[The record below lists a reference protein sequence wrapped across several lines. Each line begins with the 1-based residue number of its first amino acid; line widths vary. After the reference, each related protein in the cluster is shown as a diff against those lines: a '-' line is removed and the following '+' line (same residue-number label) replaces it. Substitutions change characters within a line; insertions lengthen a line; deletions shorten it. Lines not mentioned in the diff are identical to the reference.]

1 MSDTIYLGRDG
12 QQMGPYAWA
21 QIAAMASSGQV
32 RAGDLAWHDGMPNW
46 QPAEQV
52 LTRLGLSLAAATTPP
67 LSIAPAPA
75 RRAAAKPVAEKA
87 VVGFGSRLARLLP
100 GKAAAKI

>member
-32 RAGDLAWHDGMPNW
+32 RPGVLAWHEGMAGW
-46 QPAEQV
+46 LPAETV
-52 LTRLGLSLAAATTPP
+52 LTRLGLSVVRPSFTRAP
-67 LSIAPAPA
+67 LP
-75 RRAAAKPVAEKA
+75 PVAP
-87 VVGFGSRLARLLP
+87 GGPLARLF
-100 GKAAAKI
+100 AKR

>member
-32 RAGDLAWHDGMPNW
+32 RPGDLAWHDGMAGW
-46 QPAEQV
+46 LPAEQV
-52 LTRLGLSLAAATTPP
+52 LTRLGLSVGTVPSAPLAVAPP
-67 LSIAPAPA
+67 PA
-75 RRAAAKPVAEKA
+75 RRMTATPVAQKSPG
-87 VVGFGSRLARLLP
+87 GFGSKLARLLP
-100 GKAAAKI
+100 GKAAAKP

>member
-21 QIAAMASSGQV
+21 QIAAMASLGQV
-32 RAGDLAWHDGMPNW
+32 RAGDLAWHDGMANW

-52 LTRLGLSLAAATTPP
+52 LTRLGLSLTAAAAP
-67 LSIAPAPA
+67 LLTVAPTPA
-75 RRAAAKPVAEKA
+75 RRAAAKPALQKSTG
-87 VVGFGSRLARLLP
+87 GFGSKLARLLP
-100 GKAAAKI
+100 GRAAAKP